1 MPRIQWLGSGF
12 GQRGSTSNCG
22 ASTPAAATA
31 ARFSRTA
38 ETMPSPARSTR
49 KAATRRNLCFTVF
62 LHFPV
67 RRVAGSRLRH
77 AHPRFQNSLLLTT
90 KDCLWVGKRRG
101 FYTTCLFVWRKTI
114 FGGSRR
120 PADIYLDAP
129 ANLIPVLGA
138 RRNEFVR

>member
-101 FYTTCLFVWRKTI
+101 FYTTCHCVSGGKRFSAAPTVERKTGTAGEGR
-114 FGGSRR
+114 FPEG
-120 PADIYLDAP
+120 
-129 ANLIPVLGA
+129 
-138 RRNEFVR
+138 